1 MQVLGDLVESIAGAI
16 LVDTSFNVDAVWRVM
31 KPLLS
36 PIVTPDT
43 LILHPVSELEEL
55 CKSRGYHLNLIDES
69 DGERQTV
76 TIRYEVRPD
85 YWDCKYSIPSIFLVK
100 CWYPILF
107 YPLSFVSLV
116 RDM

>member
-1 MQVLGDLVESIAGAI
+1 MQVLGDLVESVAGAI

-55 CKSRGYHLNLIDES
+55 CKSRGYHLNLKDES
-69 DGERQTV
+69 DGEKQTV

-85 YWDCKYSIPSIFLVK
+85 YQVCKYSFPSFFWVK
-100 CWYPILF
+100 CWVPIFF
-107 YPLSFVSLV
+107 YPFCFVPLI